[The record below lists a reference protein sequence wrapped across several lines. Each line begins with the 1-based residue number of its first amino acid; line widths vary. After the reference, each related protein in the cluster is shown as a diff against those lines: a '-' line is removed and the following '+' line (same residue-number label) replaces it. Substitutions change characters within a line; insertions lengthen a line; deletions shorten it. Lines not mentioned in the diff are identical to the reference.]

1 MSTTT
6 LLSAFEPI
14 LITCKIFGLLSTPL
28 NNKIFIWQTLYI
40 ILVALLFCG
49 LNFYYTIFIMSPIN
63 GTLAVLQATDWVR
76 IFSGCLVSCCFS
88 FKALNDR
95 KSLLTIFKSFKRVDE
110 SFKAIGI
117 TFDYKHIQNAIIVQ
131 VAIVVISITGLG
143 VIMLNLLSNLISEGF
158 LTFLSTAFPFY
169 LICFNSI
176 LFTNIVYVIYLK
188 YKEINNFLI
197 QIKNEFSELSL
208 IYKVTKCYDEVNEI
222 VTMVN
227 DLFGLTNLI
236 TFG

>member
-1 MSTTT
+1 M
-6 LLSAFEPI
+6 
-14 LITCKIFGLLSTPL
+14 
-28 NNKIFIWQTLYI
+28 
-40 ILVALLFCG
+40 
-49 LNFYYTIFIMSPIN
+49 
-63 GTLAVLQATDWVR
+63 
-76 IFSGCLVSCCFS
+76 
-88 FKALNDR
+88 
-95 KSLLTIFKSFKRVDE
+95 
-110 SFKAIGI
+110 
-117 TFDYKHIQNAIIVQ
+117 
-131 VAIVVISITGLG
+131 
-143 VIMLNLLSNLISEGF
+143 SNLISEGF